1 MKKLPY
7 TSCFIIVQIDKYIK
21 KFHFDE
27 VIDYR
32 DYSNPDFEELK
43 KYIGQMVLIDDKSA
57 EELLISLCQ
66 SYLNSKD
73 VIKEFKS
80 IAKETCTQ
88 SSDLCV
94 TLVVDMYMK
103 EDGGATLQIFTL
115 ANDDKRDAFN
125 YLAQFISDN
134 NMKFFMKSLNTEQQD
149 LLFDFA

>member
-43 KYIGQMVLIDDKSA
+43 QYIGQMVLIDDKSA
-57 EELLISLCQ
+57 
-66 SYLNSKD
+66 KD

>member
-1 MKKLPY
+1 M
-7 TSCFIIVQIDKYIK
+7 
-21 KFHFDE
+21 
-27 VIDYR
+27 
-32 DYSNPDFEELK
+32 
-43 KYIGQMVLIDDKSA
+43 
-57 EELLISLCQ
+57 
-66 SYLNSKD
+66 
-73 VIKEFKS
+73 
-80 IAKETCTQ
+80 
-88 SSDLCV
+88 